1 MRLSKLQQFILEKCY
16 GRDAPPRRDVSTK
29 ADFYNFYTRQYLAK
43 NKKIVQDVVHK
54 SLESLTAK
62 DLIVSFGKKT
72 AKNWSITRV
81 KLTPRG
87 RKKIR
92 QIIKSR
98 QKKLP
103 IK

>member
-16 GRDAPPRRDVSTK
+16 SNKSSTK
-29 ADFYNFYTRQYLAK
+29 ADFYNYYTRQYLAK

-54 SLESLTAK
+54 SLESLTIK
-62 DLIVSFGKKT
+62 DLIAAYGKKT
-72 AKNWSITRV
+72 AKKWFIARV

-87 RKKIR
+87 RKIIR

-98 QKKLP
+98 QRKLP